1 VILEEVGRSFEK
13 LVNIMKRLRGPSG
26 CDWDRAQTHESLKPY
41 IIEEAYELLNAIESG
56 DAEELKEELGDVLL
70 QVVFHSQIASER
82 GAFDISD
89 VVETLCEKLI
99 RRHPHV
105 FGKSGRY
112 SYKQWEDIKAREKSK
127 KSVSRIGDLNPALPA
142 LSMARRIQEN
152 ASAVG
157 FDWENIEEVFEKV
170 LEELEELKRS
180 LSNGDKKRISEELGD
195 LLFSVV
201 NLSRFLNV
209 DPESALRKAT
219 ERFWR
224 RFRRMEEMIEKDGLK
239 FEDLSIEEL
248 DRYWE
253 KVKGGDLK

>member
-1 VILEEVGRSFEK
+1 LEEVGKSFEK
-13 LVNIMKRLRGPSG
+13 LVNIMKRLRSPGG

-56 DAEELKEELGDVLL
+56 DDEELKEELGDVLL

-82 GAFDISD
+82 GAFNISD

-105 FGKSGRY
+105 FGKSGGY
-112 SYKQWEDIKAREKSK
+112 SYKQWEDIKAKEKNK
-127 KSVSRIGDLNPALPA
+127 KNVSRIGDLNPALPA

-157 FDWENIEEVFEKV
+157 FDWENVEGVFEKV
-170 LEELEELKRS
+170 LEEFEELKKS
-180 LSNGDKKRISEELGD
+180 FSEGDKGRISEELGD

-209 DPESALRKAT
+209 DPENALRKAT

-224 RFRRMEEMIEKDGLK
+224 RFRKMEEMIERDGLK

>member
-1 VILEEVGRSFEK
+1 LEEVGRSFEK
-13 LVNIMKRLRGPSG
+13 LVNIMKRLRGPGG

-56 DAEELKEELGDVLL
+56 DTEELKEELGDVLL

-180 LSNGDKKRISEELGD
+180 LSNGDRKRISEELGD

>member
-1 VILEEVGRSFEK
+1 MGKAGESFEK
-13 LVNIMKRLRGPSG
+13 LVGIMKKLRSPGG

-56 DAEELKEELGDVLL
+56 DDEELKEELGDVLL

-105 FGKSGRY
+105 FGKSGGY
-112 SYKQWEDIKAREKSK
+112 SYKQWEDIKAKEKNK

-157 FDWENIEEVFEKV
+157 FDWENVEGVFEKV
-170 LEELEELKRS
+170 LEEFEELKKS
-180 LSNGDKKRISEELGD
+180 FSEGDKGRISEELGD

-209 DPESALRKAT
+209 DPENALRKAT

>member
-1 VILEEVGRSFEK
+1 MEEVGRSFEK
-13 LVNIMKRLRGPSG
+13 LVNIMKRLRGPGG

-56 DAEELKEELGDVLL
+56 DTEELKEELGDVLL

-180 LSNGDKKRISEELGD
+180 LSNGDRKRISEELGD
-195 LLFSVV
+195 LLFSIV
-201 NLSRFLNV
+201 NLSRFLNI

>member
-1 VILEEVGRSFEK
+1 MEEVGRSFEK
-13 LVNIMKRLRGPSG
+13 LVNIMKRLRGPGG

-56 DAEELKEELGDVLL
+56 DTEELKEELGDVLL

-180 LSNGDKKRISEELGD
+180 LSNGDRKRISEELGD

>member
-1 VILEEVGRSFEK
+1 MEEVGRSFEK
-13 LVNIMKRLRGPSG
+13 LVNIMKRLRGPGG

-56 DAEELKEELGDVLL
+56 DTEELKEELGDVLL

-180 LSNGDKKRISEELGD
+180 LSNGDRKRISEELGD
-195 LLFSVV
+195 LLFSIV

>member
-1 VILEEVGRSFEK
+1 LGKAGESFEK
-13 LVNIMKRLRGPSG
+13 LVGIMKKLRSPGG

-56 DAEELKEELGDVLL
+56 DDEELKEELGDVLL

-105 FGKSGRY
+105 FGKSGGY
-112 SYKQWEDIKAREKSK
+112 SYKQWEDIKAKEKNK

-157 FDWENIEEVFEKV
+157 FDWENVEGVFEKV
-170 LEELEELKRS
+170 LEEFEELKKS
-180 LSNGDKKRISEELGD
+180 FSEGDKGRISEELGD

-209 DPESALRKAT
+209 DPENALRKAT